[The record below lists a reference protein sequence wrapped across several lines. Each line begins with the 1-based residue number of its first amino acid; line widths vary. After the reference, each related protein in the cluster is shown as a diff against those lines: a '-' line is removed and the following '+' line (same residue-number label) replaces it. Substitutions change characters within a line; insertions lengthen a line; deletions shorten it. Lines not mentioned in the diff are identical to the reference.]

1 MAENR
6 ALKRR
11 SFLAGGLSSLAAPM
25 AVVAS
30 GCATHSAEAA
40 GVDPA
45 SAGRAREPAPI
56 AGRGYRLVFSDEFEG
71 PLDVGEN
78 GRRWCPHMWWAHPM
92 ERRQYGVSN
101 SNLYLRC
108 FRDNGWADCNL
119 TSEWSDTRGGSFF
132 RGGYFEARINCARAW
147 NSFWLFSV
155 NHSRGVP
162 KTAPDRWCS
171 ELDILETDSAQP
183 KRFVGTLHR
192 NTVSPGNPGPPD
204 RQNGNNNHELAI
216 ELLGRWHS
224 YAALW
229 TREEVAWFVDD
240 QPIGRCPTYDSSWQA
255 MFLILGL
262 GKGGVNGGPPPPMGT
277 DSVEMLV
284 DWVRVW
290 QNPQAG

>member
-1 MAENR
+1 M
-6 ALKRR
+6 KRR
-11 SFLAGGLSSLAAPM
+11 FFLTGLCSIIAPAALDVGACSAFGAGP
-25 AVVAS
+25 
-30 GCATHSAEAA
+30 A

-45 SAGRAREPAPI
+45 SLERAKEPAPV
-56 AGRGYRLVFSDEFEG
+56 AGRGYRLVFSDEFDG

-78 GRRWCPHMWWAHPM
+78 GRRWCPHMWWERPM
-92 ERRQYGVSN
+92 ERRQYEVSD
-101 SNLYLRC
+101 SNLHVRC

-119 TSEWSDTRGGSFF
+119 TTEWADTRGGSFF

-147 NSFWLFSV
+147 NAFWLFSV

-162 KTAPDRWCS
+162 QTAPDRWCS

-183 KRFVGTLHR
+183 NRFVGTLHR
-192 NTVSPGNPGPPD
+192 NTWAPGNTGPPD
-204 RQNGNNNHELAI
+204 RQNANNNHELAVD
-216 ELLGRWHS
+216 LLGRWHS

-229 TREEVAWFVDD
+229 TPREVVWFVDD
-240 QPIGRCPTYDSSWQA
+240 QPVAHSPTFESSWQD

-262 GKGGVNGGPPPPMGT
+262 GKGGVNGGSPPPTGI

-290 QNPQAG
+290 QRPGDGA